1 MVIFGNTKKTNY
13 IIQMATI
20 FDTIKRITTTKDQ
33 WKDIPEEERQIFN
46 NWMCNRILSMDQDYI
61 EVVNIVQKNTWQMK
75 GEYLYNLYKDLIP
88 KQYVFLKY
96 IKASKKVEYKQEE
109 VDAVANYFE
118 VSKKQA
124 KEYINML
131 PKDELEV
138 IKQQIN
144 GY

>member
-1 MVIFGNTKKTNY
+1 MN
-13 IIQMATI
+13 I
-20 FDTIKRITTTKDQ
+20 FDHIKNITTNKGPYLGDEG
-33 WKDIPEEERQIFN
+33 WN
-46 NWMCNRILSMDQDYI
+46 NWMINRYLSMDQDYV

-88 KQYVFLKY
+88 KQYKFLKY
-96 IKASKKVEYKQEE
+96 IKPTKKIEYNQDE
-109 VDAVANYFE
+109 VDAVASYFE

-131 PKDELEV
+131 PKDELET

-144 GY
+144 GH

>member
-1 MVIFGNTKKTNY
+1 MN
-13 IIQMATI
+13 I
-20 FDTIKRITTTKDQ
+20 FDHIKNITTNKGPYLGDEG
-33 WKDIPEEERQIFN
+33 WN
-46 NWMCNRILSMDQDYI
+46 NWMINRYLSMDQDYV

-75 GEYLYNLYKDLIP
+75 GEYLYNIYKDLIP
-88 KQYVFLKY
+88 KQYKFLKY
-96 IKASKKVEYKQEE
+96 IKPTKKIEYNQDE
-109 VDAVANYFE
+109 VDAVASYFE

-144 GY
+144 GH